1 MLCLNDLVK
10 NKKGI
15 VDKDKEIIRM
25 VQESRVKQ
33 RRGWDFF
40 NLFFFFVFEEILTAV
55 YEVEVIVLGLT

>member
-25 VQESRVKQ
+25 VQELSN
-33 RRGWDFF
+33 GGAGIFF
-40 NLFFFFVFEEILTAV
+40 FFFFFVFEEILTAV